1 MKIALI
7 EDNRAEAEWLK
18 EQVEIKISQL
28 FHISAFDLFSS
39 IEEYLDSNKNYEL
52 YFIDC
57 VLTDGNGTDLAKTIR
72 EKNSGASIV
81 FTTSYLDY
89 ATKGYESNAL
99 RYLLKPISE
108 EALEE
113 AIKAFAQQK
122 KKFPVVELTGTA
134 RYSDF
139 VPQTEILYIEY
150 VDRKVLCRL
159 EDRFVETTK
168 TIREFEDELSSEL
181 FFRTSRSFLVNFFH
195 IAKKTDN
202 TLIMRNGEHVTISRR
217 NLFSFNQAYIQFLK
231 RG

>member
-7 EDNRAEAEWLK
+7 EDNQAEAAWLK
-18 EQVEIKISQL
+18 EKAEEKIARY
-28 FHISAFDLFSS
+28 FHISAFDLYSS
-39 IEEYLDSNKNYEL
+39 IGEYLDSNKNYEL

-57 VLTDGNGTDLAKTIR
+57 VLTDGNGTDLAKIIR
-72 EKNSGASIV
+72 EKNSGASII
-81 FTTSYLDY
+81 FTTSYMDY

-108 EALEE
+108 GALEE
-113 AIKAFAQQK
+113 GIKAFAQQK
-122 KKFPVVELTGTA
+122 KRFPVVELTGTA
-134 RYSDF
+134 RFSDF

-159 EDRFVETTK
+159 EDRSVETKK
-168 TIREFEDELSSEL
+168 TMKVFENELSPEL
-181 FFRTSRSFLVNFFH
+181 FFRTSRHFLVNFFH
-195 IAKKTDN
+195 ITKKIDN

-217 NLFSFNQAYIQFLK
+217 NQFSFNQAYIQFLK